1 MNSKEET
8 RTVWFRTWIKWL
20 FISLIRR
27 GLELYFYGE
36 ARESNEDTIISLVLL
51 WYIWKSEALKL
62 RAWTRR
68 KRNGER

>member
-1 MNSKEET
+1 M
-8 RTVWFRTWIKWL
+8 
-20 FISLIRR
+20 
-27 GLELYFYGE
+27 YFYGE